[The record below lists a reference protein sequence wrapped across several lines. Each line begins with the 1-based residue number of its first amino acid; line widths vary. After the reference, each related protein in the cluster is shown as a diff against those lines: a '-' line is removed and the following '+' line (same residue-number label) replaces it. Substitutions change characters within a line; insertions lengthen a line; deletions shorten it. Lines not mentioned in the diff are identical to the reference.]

1 MSLLQDEKSS
11 IAVASLIF
19 TASNVHDI
27 LVEAGIASPFAG
39 VIPMLK
45 SLYYGCK
52 EKIHLLLSPDV
63 ACND

>member
-1 MSLLQDEKSS
+1 MSLLQDDKSS

-19 TASNVHDI
+19 TASKVHDI

-45 SLYYGCK
+45 SLYYGFK
-52 EKIHLLLSPDV
+52 EKVHLLISPNE
-63 ACND
+63 ACNG